1 MQKVRALIDSA
12 RKRLIACSDEGAQE
26 VLARL
31 DEQDLN
37 PAHELSPEPTTLP
50 VLTYLDACLLEAT
63 QFDAE
68 IARSIADL
76 KPHFQWR
83 QSKAYNDDV
92 LGAGFLANYGWTEI
106 IGPNGFFR
114 GDDFLFGL
122 LMLGPNQHYR
132 DHFHPAPELYW
143 PLTSD
148 TEWRKGEEVLAPKQ
162 AGTLLWHRPN
172 IIHATRTR
180 TKPLLTLW
188 SWTKDTAT
196 PAKLI

>member
-1 MQKVRALIDSA
+1 MEKVRALINAA
-12 RKRLIACSDEGAQE
+12 RNRLTPCSDEGVQE
-26 VLARL
+26 VLVRFG
-31 DEQDLN
+31 EQDLN
-37 PAHELSPEPTTLP
+37 PDHRLSPEPTTLP
-50 VLTYLDACLLEAT
+50 VLTYLDACLLEAAE
-63 QFDAE
+63 FDAD
-68 IARSIADL
+68 IVRSITEL

-92 LGAGFLANYGWTEI
+92 LGAGFLANYGWCEV
-106 IGPNGFFR
+106 IGPNGFFH

-148 TEWRKGEEVLAPKQ
+148 TDWRKGDEALAPKA
-162 AGTLLWHRPN
+162 AGTVIWHRPN
-172 IIHATRTR
+172 IVHATRTR
-180 TKPLLTLW
+180 AKPLLTLW